1 MTQTTSPGRI
11 VQINISPGGVPK
23 LPVARAALGPLGL
36 DGDQHRD
43 RRNHGGPTRAL
54 CLYGIEQIRALQAEG
69 HIIVP
74 GAIGENLTTEGI
86 DIGALRPGDR
96 LQIGDDILIE
106 ITGYTTPC
114 QNIAP
119 WFVDERIARV
129 SAKVNPGWSRVYAR
143 VLHGGVVY
151 TGQPIRV
158 PAPATIEAGHDGGE

>member
-1 MTQTTSPGRI
+1 M
-11 VQINISPGGVPK
+11 QINISPGGVPK
-23 LPVARAALGPLGL
+23 LPVPRAALGPLGL
-36 DGDQHRD
+36 DGDKHRD

-54 CLYGIEQIRALQAEG
+54 CLYGIEQIRTLQAEG
-69 HIIVP
+69 HTVVP

-86 DIGALRPGDR
+86 DTGALRPGDR

-143 VLHGGVVY
+143 VLQGGEVY

-158 PAPATIEAGHDGGE
+158 LAPATIEAGRDGG

>member
-1 MTQTTSPGRI
+1 MTQTISPGRI
-11 VQINISPGGVPK
+11 VQISISAGGVPK
-23 LPVARAALGPLGL
+23 LPVERAALGPLGL
-36 DGDQHRD
+36 DGDKHRD

-54 CLYGIEQIRALQAEG
+54 CLYGIEQIRALRAEG
-69 HIIVP
+69 HTLVP

-96 LQIGDDILIE
+96 LQIGDDMLIE

-143 VLHGGVVY
+143 VLQGGEVY

-158 PAPATIEAGHDGGE
+158 LAPATIEAGRDGG

>member
-1 MTQTTSPGRI
+1 MTETTNPGRI
-11 VQINISPGGVPK
+11 VQISISAGGVPK
-23 LPVARAALGPLGL
+23 LPVDRAALGPLGL
-36 DGDQHRD
+36 AGDQHRD

-54 CLYGIEQIRALQAEG
+54 CLYGIELIRALQAEG
-69 HIIVP
+69 HTVVP

-114 QNIAP
+114 ANIAP

-129 SAKVNPGWSRVYAR
+129 SAKVHPGWSRVYAR
-143 VLHGGVVY
+143 VLQGGEVY

-158 PAPATIEAGHDGGE
+158 LAPATVEAGHDGDA